1 MLFLTLSPTA
11 YSPPLSS
18 STPMLSFSYLLTNQ
32 PSFLP
37 SSLPPSFLLLNLL
50 SPSFL
55 LYSLLLTCLLTC
67 LKKFFFFFILFYIYS
82 IHAAY
87 ALPTSNAFLTLFLL
101 SPYSLAFLSSSI
113 NPLSF
118 THFYTSL
125 PYFLSPMLSLFF
137 SSMLSLSCT
146 HPFSYTLALLLS

>member
-1 MLFLTLSPTA
+1 MPPLSLPCSPPLPFMLFLTLSPTA

-55 LYSLLLTCLLTC
+55 LYSLLLTCLLAC
-67 LKKFFFFFILFYIYS
+67 LKKNFFFFYLILYIFYS
-82 IHAAY
+82 CCLCSAY
-87 ALPTSNAFLTLFLL
+87 F
-101 SPYSLAFLSSSI
+101 
-113 NPLSF
+113 
-118 THFYTSL
+118 
-125 PYFLSPMLSLFF
+125 
-137 SSMLSLSCT
+137 
-146 HPFSYTLALLLS
+146 

>member
-1 MLFLTLSPTA
+1 MPPLSLPCSPPLPFLLFLTLSPTA

-55 LYSLLLTCLLTC
+55 LYSFLLTCLLTC
-67 LKKFFFFFILFYIYS
+67 LKKFFFFFFFFFFY
-82 IHAAY
+82 
-87 ALPTSNAFLTLFLL
+87 F
-101 SPYSLAFLSSSI
+101 
-113 NPLSF
+113 
-118 THFYTSL
+118 
-125 PYFLSPMLSLFF
+125 FF
-137 SSMLSLSCT
+137 SSYFLFT
-146 HPFSYTLALLLS
+146 FYFFFTLF